1 LKSFVKSW
9 ELILPFKKAL
19 NMAEEKNIVIYKTQ
33 DGKASVS
40 LLTKDGTV
48 WMNQNQLAELF
59 DTSVP
64 NISMHI
70 SNILE
75 DSELQA
81 NSVIKNYLTTA
92 ADGKNYEVTFYS
104 LDMILAIGF
113 RVRSKRGTQFRQWAN
128 RNLKE
133 YMVKGFV
140 MDDERLKNP
149 DGRPDYFDEL
159 LARIRDIRA
168 SEKRFYQKVRDLF
181 ALSSDYDATD
191 KATQM
196 FYAETQNKLLFAIT
210 TKTAAEIVVS
220 RANADAPNMA
230 LTSWKGTVV
239 RKQDIYIAKN
249 YLNHDELDSL
259 NRLVTVFLET
269 AELRAK
275 NKQDLVMDFWRD
287 NVDKIIALSDKQLL
301 THAGSLSH
309 AQMEK
314 LVEAQYEKFDTE
326 RKQYEAQQADAT
338 DLAELKALEEKIK
351 AKPVTKPTSKKSKP
365 SHKS

>member
-1 LKSFVKSW
+1 MNSDQ
-9 ELILPFKKAL
+9 
-19 NMAEEKNIVIYKTQ
+19 NIIIYNTQ

-40 LLTKDGTV
+40 LLAKDGSV
-48 WMNQNQLAELF
+48 WMNQSQLAELF

-70 SNILE
+70 SNVLE
-75 DSELQA
+75 ENELGE
-81 NSVIKNYLTTA
+81 NSVVKDYLTTA
-92 ADGKNYEVTFYS
+92 ADGKNYNVTFYS

-133 YMVKGFV
+133 YMIKGFL

-159 LARIRDIRA
+159 LARIRDVRA

-181 ALSSDYDATD
+181 SLSSDYDSTD

-196 FYAETQNKLLFAIT
+196 FYAETQNKILYAIT
-210 TKTAAEIVVS
+210 GKTAAEIIVN
-220 RANADAPNMA
+220 RASEDKPNMA
-230 LTSWKGTVV
+230 LTSWKGTIV

-249 YLNHDELDSL
+249 YLTADEIDSL
-259 NRLVTVFLET
+259 NRFVVVFLET

-275 NKQDLVMDFWRD
+275 NRQDITIGFWKES
-287 NVDKIIALSDKQLL
+287 VDKIIALNDKQLL
-301 THAGSLSH
+301 SHGGSISN
-309 AQMEK
+309 AQMEEA
-314 LVEAQYEKFDTE
+314 VEDIYSKFDAK
-326 RKQYEAQQADAT
+326 RKLDDVAEADKQDM
-338 DLAELKALEEKIK
+338 DELKALEKKVKEKK
-351 AKPVTKPTSKKSKP
+351 G
-365 SHKS
+365 